1 MADLGLSPSQP
12 KRGEKKKTEAIAIIN
27 HNNRNID
34 PMFLNFTNNRPSNH
48 HGLKCLTAVIKF
60 ALTGRQSEARQ
71 EAEEDKPRQRRPLP
85 DRDQSD
91 YLVTLYP
98 FDKMMITVVMM
109 TTLIILSCRSRSR
122 DQSRSRAGSRASS
135 IGSRVSRGSK

>member
-1 MADLGLSPSQP
+1 
-12 KRGEKKKTEAIAIIN
+12 
-27 HNNRNID
+27 
-34 PMFLNFTNNRPSNH
+34 MFLNCTNNRPSYH
-48 HGLKCLTAVIKF
+48 HGLTAVIKF

-71 EAEEDKPRQRRPLP
+71 EAEEVKPRQRRPLP

-91 YLVTLYP
+91 YLVMLPP